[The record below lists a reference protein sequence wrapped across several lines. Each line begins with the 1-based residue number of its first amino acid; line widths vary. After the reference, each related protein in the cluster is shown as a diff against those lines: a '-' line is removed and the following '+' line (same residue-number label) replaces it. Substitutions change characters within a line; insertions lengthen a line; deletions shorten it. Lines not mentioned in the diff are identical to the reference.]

1 VFTINHMT
9 APAGLASFSG
19 RYTTEIALVSAAAVI
34 VAIPIL
40 VVFIVFQREFLRG
53 MLTGAVK
60 G

>member
-1 VFTINHMT
+1 M
-9 APAGLASFSG
+9 
-19 RYTTEIALVSAAAVI
+19 I

-40 VVFIVFQREFLRG
+40 IVFIFFQREFLRG

>member
-1 VFTINHMT
+1 
-9 APAGLASFSG
+9 
-19 RYTTEIALVSAAAVI
+19 VI

-40 VVFIVFQREFLRG
+40 IVFIFFQREFLRG